1 MGQGQGS
8 DTSAILAAAGDA
20 ATQLVESAAP
30 AISTSTLGAPG
41 PGGAPMGAAG

>member
-20 ATQLVESAAP
+20 ATHLVESAAP
-30 AISTSTLGAPG
+30 AISRSTIGSPG
-41 PGGAPMGAAG
+41 PAGAPMGVAG